1 MDDNILSLM
10 LFGSLILGSL
20 GVIGFVWGLKSGQI
34 DEEKKFTH
42 GLLFDDE
49 EELRD
54 AAKKEGMQTKIKTE
68 HKDSN
73 KNSGDL

>member
-20 GVIGFVWGLKSGQI
+20 GVLGFIWGLKSGQF
-34 DEEKKFTH
+34 DDEKKFTH

-49 EELRD
+49 EELRE
-54 AAKKEGMQTKIKTE
+54 AAKKDKKTTGESSEQE
-68 HKDSN
+68 HSKQPH
-73 KNSGDL
+73 

>member
-20 GVIGFVWGLKSGQI
+20 GVIGFVWGLRSGQF
-34 DEEKKFTH
+34 DDEKKFTH
-42 GLLFDDE
+42 GLLFDDV

-54 AAKKEGMQTKIKTE
+54 AAKKEAKKKAE
-68 HKDSN
+68 KKDESQP
-73 KNSGDL
+73 L

>member
-20 GVIGFVWGLKSGQI
+20 GVIGFIWGVKSGQF
-34 DEEKKFTH
+34 DDEKKFTH
-42 GLLFDDE
+42 GLLFDDV

-54 AAKKEGMQTKIKTE
+54 AAKKDAKKEKPKSESSSQE
-68 HKDSN
+68 HQ
-73 KNSGDL
+73 

>member
-20 GVIGFVWGLKSGQI
+20 GVIGFVWGLKSGQF
-34 DEEKKFTH
+34 DDEKKFTH

-49 EELRD
+49 EELRAA
-54 AAKKEGMQTKIKTE
+54 AAKDIKKEAAKAE
-68 HKDSN
+68 S
-73 KNSGDL
+73 SE

>member
-10 LFGSLILGSL
+10 LFGSLVLGSL
-20 GVIGFVWGLKSGQI
+20 GVIGFVWGLKSGQF
-34 DEEKKFTH
+34 DDEKKFTH

-54 AAKKEGMQTKIKTE
+54 AAKKESEKKANAE
-68 HKDSN
+68 
-73 KNSGDL
+73 NSESKRSEQAH

>member
-20 GVIGFVWGLKSGQI
+20 GVIGFVWGLRSGQF
-34 DEEKKFTH
+34 DDEKKFTH

-54 AAKKEGMQTKIKTE
+54 AAKKDGVKKEVKSE
-68 HKDSN
+68 
-73 KNSGDL
+73 NSK

>member
-20 GVIGFVWGLKSGQI
+20 GVIGFVWGLRSGQF
-34 DEEKKFTH
+34 DDEKKFTH

-49 EELRD
+49 EEFRD
-54 AAKKEGMQTKIKTE
+54 AAKKDGVKKEVKSE
-68 HKDSN
+68 
-73 KNSGDL
+73 NSK

>member
-20 GVIGFVWGLKSGQI
+20 GVIGFVWGLRSGQF
-34 DEEKKFTH
+34 DDEKKFTH
-42 GLLFDDE
+42 GLLFDDV

-54 AAKKEGMQTKIKTE
+54 AAKKDAKKEEPKGENSEQE
-68 HKDSN
+68 HQ
-73 KNSGDL
+73 

>member
-20 GVIGFVWGLKSGQI
+20 GVIGFVWGLRSGQF
-34 DEEKKFTH
+34 DDEKKFTH

-54 AAKKEGMQTKIKTE
+54 AAKKDGVKKEVKSESSK
-68 HKDSN
+68 
-73 KNSGDL
+73 

>member
-20 GVIGFVWGLKSGQI
+20 GVIGFVWGLRSGQF
-34 DEEKKFTH
+34 DDEKKFTH

-49 EELRD
+49 EELRE
-54 AAKKEGMQTKIKTE
+54 AAKKEEKMKSKPESSPQE
-68 HKDSN
+68 HSEP
-73 KNSGDL
+73 SH

>member
-20 GVIGFVWGLKSGQI
+20 GVIGFVWGLRSGQF
-34 DEEKKFTH
+34 DDEKKFTH

-54 AAKKEGMQTKIKTE
+54 AAKKEAMQKNTKDESSESE
-68 HKDSN
+68 HSKQSH
-73 KNSGDL
+73 

>member
-20 GVIGFVWGLKSGQI
+20 GVIGFVWGLKSGQF
-34 DEEKKFTH
+34 DDEKKFTH

-54 AAKKEGMQTKIKTE
+54 AAKKESEKKANAE
-68 HKDSN
+68 
-73 KNSGDL
+73 NSESKRSGQAH

>member
-10 LFGSLILGSL
+10 LFGSLVLGSL
-20 GVIGFVWGLKSGQI
+20 GVIGFVWGLKSGQF
-34 DEEKKFTH
+34 DDEKKFTH

-54 AAKKEGMQTKIKTE
+54 AAKKESMQAKTKANN
-68 HKDSN
+68 KDS
-73 KNSGDL
+73 KKDSGDL

>member
-20 GVIGFVWGLKSGQI
+20 GVIGFVWGLKSGQF
-34 DEEKKFTH
+34 DDEKKFTH

-54 AAKKEGMQTKIKTE
+54 AAKKEGAKKE
-68 HKDSN
+68 AKSESS
-73 KNSGDL
+73 K

>member
-20 GVIGFVWGLKSGQI
+20 GVIGFVWGLKSGQF
-34 DEEKKFTH
+34 DDEKKFTH
-42 GLLFDDE
+42 GLSFDDE

-54 AAKKEGMQTKIKTE
+54 AAKKDNTKKE
-68 HKDSN
+68 VKDE
-73 KNSGDL
+73 NSK

>member
-10 LFGSLILGSL
+10 LFGSLILGGL
-20 GVIGFVWGLKSGQI
+20 GVVGFIWGLKTGQF
-34 DEEKKFTH
+34 DDEKKFSH

-54 AAKKEGMQTKIKTE
+54 AVRREQKEKEEKSQKK
-68 HKDSN
+68 
-73 KNSGDL
+73 

>member
-20 GVIGFVWGLKSGQI
+20 GVIGFVWGLKSGQF
-34 DEEKKFTH
+34 DDEKKFTH
-42 GLLFDDE
+42 GLLFDDD

-54 AAKKEGMQTKIKTE
+54 AAKKDGVKKEVKSE
-68 HKDSN
+68 
-73 KNSGDL
+73 NSK

>member
-10 LFGSLILGSL
+10 LFGSLILGSF
-20 GVIGFVWGLKSGQI
+20 GVIGFIWGLKSGQF
-34 DEEKKFTH
+34 DDEKKFTH

-54 AAKKEGMQTKIKTE
+54 AAKKESEKKANAE
-68 HKDSN
+68 
-73 KNSGDL
+73 NSESKRSKQAH

>member
-20 GVIGFVWGLKSGQI
+20 GVIGFVWGLKSGQF
-34 DEEKKFTH
+34 DDEKKFTH

-54 AAKKEGMQTKIKTE
+54 AAKKDGVKKEVKSE
-68 HKDSN
+68 
-73 KNSGDL
+73 NSK

>member
-20 GVIGFVWGLKSGQI
+20 GVIGFVWGLRSGQF
-34 DEEKKFTH
+34 DDEKKFTH

-54 AAKKEGMQTKIKTE
+54 AAKKDSTKKE
-68 HKDSN
+68 AKDE
-73 KNSGDL
+73 NSK